1 MDNKALQGL
10 AVCLLI
16 GLIVGGVIGYV
27 VAPKDTAAMPTV
39 NKSSVNTSAVD
50 ISKTQAL
57 YQDMRKLWS
66 DHVIWTREYVIASL
80 DSRPEAPKVAER
92 LLKNQE
98 EIGNAIVPYYGKAAG
113 DQLGA
118 LLKEHI
124 LVAVDLLDAAR
135 TNNTTKFKDADTRWH
150 KNAADLATFLSSANP
165 NWKTQEIVSMLN
177 NHLNLTTQEAVAHM
191 NKNYDEDIRLYD
203 QIYNQILTMSDEISA
218 GIVKQ
223 YPEKFK

>member
-1 MDNKALQGL
+1 MS
-10 AVCLLI
+10 
-16 GLIVGGVIGYV
+16 
-27 VAPKDTAAMPTV
+27 TT
-39 NKSSVNTSAVD
+39 D
-50 ISKTQAL
+50 ISKTQML

-66 DHVIWTREYVIASL
+66 DHVMWTREYVLASL
-80 DSRPEAPKVAER
+80 DSRPEAPKVAAR

-98 EIGNAIVPYYGKAAG
+98 EIGNAIVPYYGQAAG
-113 DQLGA
+113 DKLGA

-124 LVAVDLLDAAR
+124 LVAVDLLDAAK
-135 TNNTTKFKDADTRWH
+135 TNNTTKFKDADMRWR
-150 KNAADLATFLSSANP
+150 KNAADLAAFLSSANP
-165 NWKTQEIVSMLN
+165 NWKTQDIVSMLN

-223 YPEKFK
+223 FPEKFK

>member
-16 GLIVGGVIGYV
+16 GLIVGGVVGYM
-27 VAPKDTAAMPTV
+27 VAPKDTAAMPAVT
-39 NKSSVNTSAVD
+39 KSAINTSAGD
-50 ISKTQAL
+50 ISKTQML

-80 DSRPEAPKVAER
+80 DNRPEAPKVAER

-124 LVAVDLLDAAR
+124 LVAVDLLDAAK
-135 TNNTTKFKDADTRWH
+135 TNNTTKLKDADARWR
-150 KNAADLATFLSSANP
+150 KNAADMAAFLSSANP
-165 NWKTQEIVSMLN
+165 NWKTQDIVNMLN

-191 NKNYDEDIRLYD
+191 NKDYAEDIRLFDEIYD
-203 QIYNQILTMSDEISA
+203 QILGMSDEISA

-223 YPEKFK
+223 YPEKF

>member
-1 MDNKALQGL
+1 MDNKALQVL
-10 AVCLLI
+10 AVCLLV
-16 GLIVGGVIGYV
+16 GLIVGGVVGYV
-27 VAPKDTAAMPTV
+27 VAPKDSAAVPTIT
-39 NKSSVNTSAVD
+39 KSAINTSAVD
-50 ISKTQAL
+50 ISKTQTL

-80 DSRPEAPKVAER
+80 DNRPEAPKVAER

-124 LVAVDLLDAAR
+124 LVAVDLLDAAK
-135 TNNTTKFKDADTRWH
+135 TNNTTKFNDANTRWH
-150 KNAADLATFLSSANP
+150 KNAADLATFLSGANP

-177 NHLNLTTQEAVAHM
+177 NHLNLTTQEAVAHL
-191 NKNYDEDIRLYD
+191 NKNYDEDIRLFD
-203 QIYNQILTMSDEISA
+203 AIYNQIMGMSDEISA

-223 YPEKFK
+223 YPEKFL